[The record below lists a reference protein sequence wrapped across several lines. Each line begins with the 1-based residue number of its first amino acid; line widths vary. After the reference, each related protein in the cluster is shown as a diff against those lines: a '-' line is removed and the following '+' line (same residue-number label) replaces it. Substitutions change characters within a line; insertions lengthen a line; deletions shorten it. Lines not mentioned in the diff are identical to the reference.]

1 MVLKE
6 IIIKMNLLL
15 MLLANGFSQAYILMS
30 FMQMSSSF
38 MDALICRFQSLTTEV
53 SSQSGNQVLNWIKE
67 DEDQH
72 TQSGVRPQ

>member
-38 MDALICRFQSLTTEV
+38 MS
-53 SSQSGNQVLNWIKE
+53 
-67 DEDQH
+67 
-72 TQSGVRPQ
+72 